1 MSHILPLPAKE
12 IEKRLLKAANKTYL
26 AEYVESDALIQ
37 VNTDIT
43 HLIEDGS
50 ELKFRAPVACTDIT
64 KLRVQY
70 IDGNNGTVSKDFAFA
85 DANGNDIGE
94 VDNLFAQNAI
104 VKVILD
110 FYTDLD
116 GNGIG
121 AAFVQNADT
130 NAYLEER
137 FNAMHNEVENAAA
150 VQIITWEDAD

>member
-1 MSHILPLPAKE
+1 MQIRRHRKRE
-12 IEKRLLKAANKTYL
+12 I
-26 AEYVESDALIQ
+26 
-37 VNTDIT
+37 
-43 HLIEDGS
+43 
-50 ELKFRAPVACTDIT
+50 
-64 KLRVQY
+64 
-70 IDGNNGTVSKDFAFA
+70 VSKDFAFA

-110 FYTDLD
+110 FDSDLD
-116 GNGIG
+116 GEGTG

-150 VQIITWEDAD
+150 VQIITWEDSD

>member
-1 MSHILPLPAKE
+1 MSSYILSLPARE
-12 IEKRLLKAANKTYL
+12 IERRILKAASKTYL
-26 AEYVESDALIQ
+26 AEYIEAESLILVITDA
-37 VNTDIT
+37 T

-50 ELKFRAPVACTDIT
+50 ELKFRAPVACTDVT
-64 KLRVQY
+64 RLRVNY
-70 IDGNNGTVSKDFAFA
+70 TSEDGIISKDFAFA

-94 VDNLFAQNAI
+94 VDNLFAKNAI

-110 FYTDLD
+110 FDIDMD
-116 GNGIG
+116 GNGTG

-137 FNAMHNEVENAAA
+137 FKNVAA